1 MKKNPP
7 PYDVEWLAA
16 QTDGAMLRAGAF
28 GIEREA
34 LRVRPTGELALTPH
48 PTEFGDKLANP
59 KVTVDFSESQLE
71 LITPPCETVE
81 AALASLRSTQ
91 EEVEAVL
98 ARQGERLWPL
108 SMPTHLPEERLIP
121 IAHFA
126 DTPEGRA
133 RELYRI
139 GLANRYGRRMQMIS
153 GIHFNFSFGAPLLES
168 LRPAGLSPREHV
180 NAAYFRTARNFLR
193 NRWLLV
199 WLTGA
204 SPAADTSF
212 HGVVREQV
220 QTVKACCKGCKAFID
235 EHKQN
240 ATSLRVSR
248 YGYADTAF
256 SEMPVSFN
264 SLAEYSRDIRRL
276 MATPSE
282 KFSQLSRMPDG
293 KPGQI
298 NDRVLQLE
306 SEFYAAIR
314 LKGRIRPGEGHLDA
328 MGREGVHYAEVRIL
342 DLNPFAPQAID
353 LGTLRFTQVLMLDS
367 LLGPDT
373 PLGAEEWATVQENHH
388 RVALS
393 GRHPDL
399 PLCSG
404 GSRVLMRELAEP
416 LLERLLRLARLM
428 DRDSGREDFAEAVR
442 EAQASLADPSRLPSA
457 RIWRTMQEEGQD
469 HVAFGASR
477 LQTVSVSRAGC
488 EASVARELCS

>member
-1 MKKNPP
+1 MTNLPKH
-7 PYDVEWLAA
+7 DQSWLA
-16 QTDGAMLRAGAF
+16 QHTDGAMLRAGAF

-34 LRVRPTGELALTPH
+34 LRVRPDGTLALTPH
-48 PTEFGDKLANP
+48 PAEFGDKLANSR
-59 KVTVDFSESQLE
+59 VTVDFSESQLE
-71 LITPPCETVE
+71 LITPPCESVD
-81 AALASLRSTQ
+81 AALDCLRSIQ
-91 EEVEAVL
+91 DEVEAVL
-98 ARQGERLWPL
+98 AKHGERLWPL
-108 SMPTHLPEERLIP
+108 SMPIRLPEENQIP

-126 DTPEGRA
+126 DTPEGRM
-133 RELYRI
+133 RELYRT

-153 GIHFNFSFGAPLLES
+153 GIHFNFSFGSPLLEL
-168 LRPAGLSPREHV
+168 LRPAGLSPCEHV

-204 SPAADTSF
+204 SPVADTSF
-212 HGVVREQV
+212 RAVVREQV

-235 EHKQN
+235 EHEKN

-282 KFSQLSRMPDG
+282 KFAQLATMPDG
-293 KPGQI
+293 RPGQI

-314 LKGRIRPGEGHLDA
+314 LKGRIRSGEGHLDA
-328 MGREGVHYAEVRIL
+328 MEREGVNYAEVRIL
-342 DLNPFAPQAID
+342 DLNPFVPQAID
-353 LGTLRFTQVLMLDS
+353 LETLRFTQVLMLDC

-373 PLGAEEWATVQENHH
+373 PLAAEEWATVQENHH

-393 GRHPDL
+393 GRHPEL
-399 PLCSG
+399 PLCTADGRS
-404 GSRVLMRELAEP
+404 LMRELAEP
-416 LLERLLRLARLM
+416 LLARLLGLAQLM
-428 DRDSGREDFAEAVR
+428 DRGSGHADFAAAVR
-442 EAQASLADPSRLPSA
+442 AAQQKLADPALLPSA
-457 RIWRTMQEEGQD
+457 RIWREMQAAGLD
-469 HVAFGASR
+469 HSAFGACR
-477 LQTVSVSRAGC
+477 LQASVSRGGC
-488 EASVARELCS
+488 EAQAARVSCS